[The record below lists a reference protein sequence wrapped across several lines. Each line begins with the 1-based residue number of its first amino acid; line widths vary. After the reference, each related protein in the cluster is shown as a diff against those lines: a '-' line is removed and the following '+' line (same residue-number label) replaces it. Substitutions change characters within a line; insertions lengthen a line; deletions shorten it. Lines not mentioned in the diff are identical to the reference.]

1 MAQSN
6 AIDVLLKKLEYSFN
20 DITLLNEALTHRS
33 YASKNNERLEFL
45 GDGVLNFV
53 IADELFKLYPDVQE
67 GDLSRLR
74 ASLVNKESL
83 AEIANKLNLGE
94 VIKLGSGE
102 LKSGGF
108 RRPSILAD
116 AVESI
121 LGSVY
126 CDGGFDTARDLIV
139 RLYADRLASPTDLQS
154 LKDPKTRLQELL
166 QSRRFDLP
174 DYQVTSIT
182 GQSHAQVFH
191 VKCSIKQMS
200 IEVNGEGKSRRKGEQ
215 VAADKAITRVEE
227 YFGNNRTAIHG
238 SLRHNATNPVPPGNK
253 KNG

>member
-1 MAQSN
+1 MAQFN

-33 YASKNNERLEFL
+33 YAPKNNERLEFL

-53 IADELFKLYPDVQE
+53 IADELFNLYPDVQE

-74 ASLVNKESL
+74 ANLVNKESL
-83 AEIANKLNLGE
+83 AKIAHKLNLGE

-121 LGSVY
+121 LGAVY
-126 CDGGFDTARDLIV
+126 CDAGFDSARDLIV

-166 QSRRFDLP
+166 QSRRFALP
-174 DYQVTSIT
+174 DYQVTSIG
-182 GQSHAQVFH
+182 GQSHAQIFH
-191 VKCSIKQMS
+191 VKCRIKQMS
-200 IEVNGEGKSRRKGEQ
+200 IEVEGEGKSRRKGEQ
-215 VAADKAITRVEE
+215 IAADKAITLVKE
-227 YFGNNRTAIHG
+227 YFENNRTAIHG
-238 SLRHNATNPVPPGNK
+238 SLRHNATKPVPPGHK

>member
-1 MAQSN
+1 MAQFN

-53 IADELFKLYPDVQE
+53 IADELFNLYPDVQE

-74 ASLVNKESL
+74 ANLVNKESL
-83 AEIANKLNLGE
+83 AKIANTLNLGE

-121 LGSVY
+121 LGAVY
-126 CDGGFDTARDLIV
+126 CDGGFYSARDLIV

-166 QSRRFDLP
+166 QSRRFALP
-174 DYQVTSIT
+174 DYQVTSIS
-182 GQSHAQVFH
+182 GQSHAQIFH
-191 VKCSIKQMS
+191 VQCSIKQMS

-215 VAADKAITRVEE
+215 LAADKAITRVQE

-238 SLRHNATNPVPPGNK
+238 SLRHNATKAVPPGHK